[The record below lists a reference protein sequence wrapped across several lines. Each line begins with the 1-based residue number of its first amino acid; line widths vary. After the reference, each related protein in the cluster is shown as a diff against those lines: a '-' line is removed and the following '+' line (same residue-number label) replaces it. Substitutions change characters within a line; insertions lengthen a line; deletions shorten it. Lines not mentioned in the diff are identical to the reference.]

1 METTV
6 AAGKSLG
13 MDFSSGC
20 SNADDAADADAA
32 AVAVVDVAA
41 DGVVL
46 DRSWFGTPFQ
56 RRETV
61 LW

>member
-20 SNADDAADADAA
+20 SNADDGADADA
-32 AVAVVDVAA
+32 AVVDVAA